1 MGFHD
6 EERGLNALRRAL
18 AEVLQNGLD
27 PEPIPVTIHAAPGRP
42 ARGLDVPW
50 LLTQT
55 SQSATASTAQSGT
68 HDDAALAT
76 SSAADEAE
84 GTRLIA
90 LVELAR
96 KR

>member
-18 AEVLQNGLD
+18 AEVLQNGRD
-27 PEPIPVTIHAAPGRP
+27 PEPIPITIHAAPGRP

-55 SQSATASTAQSGT
+55 SQSATERAETGGEVSCPRSPATAVAFAS
-68 HDDAALAT
+68 LPW
-76 SSAADEAE
+76 
-84 GTRLIA
+84 R
-90 LVELAR
+90 
-96 KR
+96 